1 LRHKKLS
8 KHYIFNEINSN
19 SILSERTVKKNPFL
33 QFKKW
38 LEEITEAEITWP
50 EAMSLATV
58 DPEGMPSIRTILL
71 KELDEH
77 GFVFFTNYN
86 SRKANDL
93 LQNPKGSILFY
104 WKELERQVRIEG
116 VIEKISIEKSEEYF
130 HTRPRDSQI
139 AAWVS
144 KQSEKIPDR
153 DHLDKKFNE
162 YTAKFGNREIPLPQF
177 WGGYRL
183 IPNYFEF
190 WQGMENRLH
199 DRICYRKKDK
209 NWDIFRLAP

>member
-1 LRHKKLS
+1 
-8 KHYIFNEINSN
+8 
-19 SILSERTVKKNPFL
+19 
-33 QFKKW
+33 
-38 LEEITEAEITWP
+38 
-50 EAMSLATV
+50 MSLATV

>member
-1 LRHKKLS
+1 MS